1 MRRSLAGVALA
12 VTSMVALSFLI
23 PLAALVMSLVKE
35 QGVTAAEQRA
45 AALAPVLTLTTDP
58 AALRESAASLD
69 AAEHLVV
76 HLPDS
81 GPLGSS
87 RAPAALLERAQK
99 GRESISREVPGG
111 WICLQPVVLPGDR
124 VAVIENFV
132 PEEELTRGV
141 MESWAVMCFLAV
153 GLIAGSVLV
162 ADRLGAKVVRS
173 SKRLAQASHALGQGD
188 LETRVDPMGPREL
201 RDAGV
206 AFNAMAHRMTE
217 LLAVERELVADLS
230 HRLRT
235 PLTALHLA
243 SERMAGTPES
253 ARVEAAVGE
262 LETEL
267 QAIIAAART
276 PLAVGP
282 MGQGMLGTE
291 TPTASGVRAAGTPE
305 GAGPRC
311 EVADVVRRRT
321 AFWAVL
327 AEQQDRSCSVDLT
340 PEPTAVGL
348 SDDDIAAVVDALIG
362 NIFRHTAPGTPFGVH
377 VVRTAQTVELVL
389 EDGGP
394 GIPEPERALSRG
406 SSTGST
412 GLGLDIAQR
421 AATATG
427 GSMRIGRS
435 PLGGAHIT
443 VTFALAAPALSGRRS
458 RISRRR
464 PARLRTR

>member
-23 PLAALVMSLVKE
+23 PLAALVMSLVKA
-35 QGVTAAEQRA
+35 QAVTAAEQRA
-45 AALAPVLTLTTDP
+45 AALAPILTLTTDP

-69 AAEHLVV
+69 PAQQLVI
-76 HLPDS
+76 HLPADAA
-81 GPLGSS
+81 PLGESK
-87 RAPAALLERAQK
+87 APAALLERAQQ
-99 GRESISREVPGG
+99 GRESISQEIPNG

-132 PEEELTRGV
+132 PEEELTHGV
-141 MESWAVMCFLAV
+141 KESWAVMSFLAV
-153 GLIAGSVLV
+153 TLVGGSVLV
-162 ADRLGAKVVRS
+162 ADRLGSKVVRS
-173 SKRLAQASHALGQGD
+173 SKKLAQASRALGQGD
-188 LETRVDPMGPREL
+188 LDTRVDPVGPREL

-262 LETEL
+262 LEAEL
-267 QAIIAAART
+267 RAIIAAART

-291 TPTASGVRAAGTPE
+291 PSAAPDPAGAAGS
-305 GAGPRC
+305 RC
-311 EVADVVRRRT
+311 ESADVVRRRT
-321 AFWAVL
+321 AFWSVL
-327 AEQQDRSCSVDLT
+327 AEQQDRSCTVDVT
-340 PEPTAVGL
+340 QEPTAVGL
-348 SDDDIAAVVDALIG
+348 SDDDVAAVVDALIG
-362 NIFRHTAPGTPFGVH
+362 NVFRHTPPGTPFGVQ
-377 VVRTAQTVELVL
+377 VVRTAQAVELVV

-394 GIPEPERALSRG
+394 GIPEPELALSRG

-412 GLGLDIAQR
+412 GLGLDIAGR

-427 GSMRIGRS
+427 GSVHIDRG
-435 PLGGAHIT
+435 PLGGARIT
-443 VTFALAAPALSGRRS
+443 VSFALAPQAPSDRGR

-464 PARLRTR
+464 PAWPRRR

>member
-23 PLAALVMSLVKE
+23 PLGALVMSLVKA
-35 QGVTAAEQRA
+35 QAVTAAEQRA

-58 AALRESAASLD
+58 SALRESVASLD
-69 AAEHLVV
+69 SAQQLVV
-76 HLPDS
+76 HLPADA
-81 GPLGSS
+81 GALGSS
-87 RAPAALLERAQK
+87 KAPAGLLERAQQ
-99 GRESISREVPGG
+99 GRESISQAIPDG

-132 PEEELTRGV
+132 PEEELTHGV
-141 MESWAVMCFLAV
+141 KESWAVMSFLAV
-153 GLIAGSVLV
+153 ALIGGSVLV

-173 SKRLAQASHALGQGD
+173 SKKLAQASRALGQGD
-188 LETRVDPMGPREL
+188 LDTRVDPVGPKEL

-243 SERMAGTPES
+243 SERMEGTPES
-253 ARVEAAVGE
+253 ARVEAAVCE
-262 LETEL
+262 LEAEL
-267 QAIIAAART
+267 RAIIAAART

-291 TPTASGVRAAGTPE
+291 PPTGHDAGAGAS
-305 GAGPRC
+305 GPRC
-311 EVADVVRRRT
+311 EAADVVRRRT
-321 AFWAVL
+321 TFWSVL
-327 AEQQDRSCSVDLT
+327 AEQQNRSCSLDLT
-340 PEPTAVGL
+340 QEPTTVGL
-348 SDDDIAAVVDALIG
+348 SDDDVAAVVDALIG
-362 NIFRHTAPGTPFGVH
+362 NIFRHTAPGTPFAVQ
-377 VVRTAQTVELVL
+377 VVRTAQAVELVVA
-389 EDGGP
+389 DGGP
-394 GIPEPERALSRG
+394 GIPEPDLALSRG

-412 GLGLDIAQR
+412 GLGLDIAGR

-427 GSMRIGRS
+427 GSVHIGRG

-443 VTFALAAPALSGRRS
+443 VSFALAARAPTGRRP

-464 PARLRTR
+464 PAWPRRR

>member
-12 VTSMVALSFLI
+12 VTSMIALSFLI

-35 QGVTAAEQRA
+35 QGVTAAEQQA

-69 AAEHLVV
+69 AAERLVV
-76 HLPDS
+76 HLPYDGAL
-81 GPLGSS
+81 GPS
-87 RAPAALLERAQK
+87 RAPAALLERAQR
-99 GRESISREVPGG
+99 GRESISQEIPDG
-111 WICLQPVVLPGDR
+111 WICLQPVVLADDQ

-132 PEEELTRGV
+132 PEAELTRGV
-141 MESWAVMCFLAV
+141 TESWVVMAFLAV

-173 SKRLAQASHALGQGD
+173 SRRLAQASHALGQGD
-188 LETRVDPMGPREL
+188 LETRVEPMGPREL

-253 ARVEAAVGE
+253 ARVEVAVAQLEEE
-262 LETEL
+262 LR
-267 QAIIAAART
+267 AIIAAART

-291 TPTASGVRAAGTPE
+291 AAPGHPA
-305 GAGPRC
+305 GAPRG
-311 EVADVVRRRT
+311 EVAEVVSRRT
-321 AFWAVL
+321 AFWSVL
-327 AEQQDRSCSVDLT
+327 AEQQDRCCALDLT
-340 PEPTAVGL
+340 QEPTAVAL
-348 SDDDIAAVVDALIG
+348 SDDDIAAVADALIG
-362 NIFRHTAPGTPFGVH
+362 NVFRHTAPGTPLGVR
-377 VVRTAQTVELVL
+377 VVRTAQAVELVV

-394 GIPEPERALSRG
+394 GIPEPDLALSRG

-412 GLGLDIAQR
+412 GLGLDIAHR
-421 AATATG
+421 AAGATG
-427 GSMRIGRS
+427 GSVRIDTG
-435 PLGGAHIT
+435 PLGGARIT
-443 VTFALAAPALSGRRS
+443 VVFALAAPPPSGRRP

-464 PARLRTR
+464 PLRPRRR

>member
-23 PLAALVMSLVKE
+23 PLGALVMSLVKA
-35 QGVTAAEQRA
+35 QAVTAAEQRA
-45 AALAPVLTLTTDP
+45 AALAPVLALTTDP
-58 AALRESAASLD
+58 SALRDSAASLD
-69 AAEHLVV
+69 PARQLVV
-76 HLPDS
+76 HLPADAGALGDS
-81 GPLGSS
+81 K
-87 RAPAALLERAQK
+87 APPALLERAQQ
-99 GRESISREVPGG
+99 GRESISQAIPDG

-132 PEEELTRGV
+132 PEEELTHGV
-141 MESWAVMCFLAV
+141 KESWAVMSFLAV
-153 GLIAGSVLV
+153 ALIGGSVLV

-173 SKRLAQASHALGQGD
+173 SRKLAQASRALGQGD
-188 LETRVDPMGPREL
+188 LDTRVDPVGPKEL

-206 AFNAMAHRMTE
+206 AFNAMAHRMNE

-262 LETEL
+262 LEAEL

-291 TPTASGVRAAGTPE
+291 PSAGHESGAGA
-305 GAGPRC
+305 GKSGPRC
-311 EVADVVRRRT
+311 EASDVVRRRT
-321 AFWAVL
+321 AFWSVL
-327 AEQQDRSCSVDLT
+327 AEQQDRSCCLDLT
-340 PEPTAVGL
+340 QEPTTVGL
-348 SDDDIAAVVDALIG
+348 SDDDVAAVVDALIG
-362 NIFRHTAPGTPFGVH
+362 NIFRHTAPGTPFAVQ
-377 VVRTAQTVELVL
+377 VVRTAQAVELVV

-394 GIPEPERALSRG
+394 GIPEPDLALSRG

-412 GLGLDIAQR
+412 GLGLDIAGR

-427 GSMRIGRS
+427 GSVEIGRS
-435 PLGGAHIT
+435 ALGGAHIT
-443 VTFALAAPALSGRRS
+443 VSFALAAQAPAGRRP
-458 RISRRR
+458 RNSRRR
-464 PARLRTR
+464 PAWPHRR

>member
-23 PLAALVMSLVKE
+23 PLAALVLSLVKE
-35 QGVTAAEQRA
+35 QGVTAAEQQA

-69 AAEHLVV
+69 SAERLVV

-87 RAPAALLERAQK
+87 RAPEALLRRAQE
-99 GRESISREVPGG
+99 GRESISQEIPDG

-141 MESWAVMCFLAV
+141 RESWAVMTFLAV
-153 GLIAGSVLV
+153 GLVCGSVLV

-173 SKRLAQASHALGQGD
+173 SKRLAQASHALGRGD
-188 LETRVDPMGPREL
+188 LDTRVDPMGPREL
-201 RDAGV
+201 RDAGL
-206 AFNAMAHRMTE
+206 AFNAMAQRMTE

-282 MGQGMLGTE
+282 MGQGLLGTE
-291 TPTASGVRAAGTPE
+291 PPAGRPAGGAAE
-305 GAGPRC
+305 AAGPRC
-311 EVADVVRRRT
+311 EAAEVVRRRT
-321 AFWAVL
+321 AFWSVL
-327 AEQQDRSCSVDLT
+327 AEQQNRCCSLDLT
-340 PEPTAVGL
+340 QEPTAVGL
-348 SDDDIAAVVDALIG
+348 SDDDVAAVVDALIG
-362 NIFRHTAPGTPFGVH
+362 NIFRHTAPGTPFGVS
-377 VVRTAQTVELVL
+377 VVRTAQAVELVV

-394 GIPEPERALSRG
+394 GIPEPDRALSRG

-412 GLGLDIAQR
+412 GLGLDIAHR
-421 AATATG
+421 AANATG
-427 GSMRIGRS
+427 GSMRIARG

-443 VTFALAAPALSGRRS
+443 VTFALAAPALSGRRP

-464 PARLRTR
+464 TARPRKA

>member
-23 PLAALVMSLVKE
+23 PLALLVMSLVRE
-35 QGVTAAEQRA
+35 QGVTEAEQRA
-45 AALAPVLTLTTDP
+45 AALAPVLALTTEP

-69 AAEHLVV
+69 GGEHLVV
-76 HLPDS
+76 HLPDA
-81 GPLGSS
+81 GALGRSK
-87 RAPAALLERAQK
+87 APAALLERART
-99 GRESISREVPGG
+99 GRESISQEVPGG
-111 WICLQPVVLPGDR
+111 WMCLQPVVLPGDR
-124 VAVIENFV
+124 VAVVENFV

-141 MESWAVMCFLAV
+141 AESWAVMAFLAV

-173 SKRLAQASHALGQGD
+173 SKRLAQASRALGEGD
-188 LETRVDPMGPREL
+188 LDTRVDPMGPKEL
-201 RDAGV
+201 REAGV

-262 LETEL
+262 LEAEL

-282 MGQGMLGTE
+282 MGQGLLGAE
-291 TPTASGVRAAGTPE
+291 PAAGRGPAGAA

-311 EVADVVRRRT
+311 EAAEVVRGRT
-321 AFWAVL
+321 AFWTVL
-327 AEQQDRSCSVDLT
+327 AGHQERECSLDLT
-340 PEPTAVGL
+340 PEPTPVAL
-348 SDDDIAAVVDALIG
+348 SEDDVAAVVDALIG
-362 NIFRHTAPGTPFGVH
+362 NVFRHTPPGTPLGVR
-377 VVRTAQTVELVL
+377 VVRSALAVELVV

-394 GIPEPERALSRG
+394 GIPDPDRALSRG

-412 GLGLDIAQR
+412 GLGLDIAHR
-421 AATATG
+421 AATAAG
-427 GSMRIGRS
+427 GSVRIGRG
-435 PLGGAHIT
+435 PLGGAHIA
-443 VTFALAAPALSGRRS
+443 VSFALAPAPLSGRGPRT
-458 RISRRR
+458 SRRR
-464 PARLRTR
+464 PAWPRRH

>member
-23 PLAALVMSLVKE
+23 PLGALVMSLVKA
-35 QGVTAAEQRA
+35 QAVTAAEQRA
-45 AALAPVLTLTTDP
+45 AALAPILTLTTDP
-58 AALRESAASLD
+58 SALRESAASLD
-69 AAEHLVV
+69 PAQQLVI
-76 HLPDS
+76 HLPADAEA
-81 GPLGSS
+81 LGSS
-87 RAPAALLERAQK
+87 KAPEALLERAQQ
-99 GRESISREVPGG
+99 GRESISQEIPDG

-132 PEEELTRGV
+132 PEEELTHGV
-141 MESWAVMCFLAV
+141 KESWAVMSFLAV
-153 GLIAGSVLV
+153 ALIGGSVLV

-173 SKRLAQASHALGQGD
+173 SRKLAQASRALGQGD
-188 LETRVDPMGPREL
+188 LDTRVDPVGPREL
-201 RDAGV
+201 RDAGI
-206 AFNAMAHRMTE
+206 AFNAMAHRITE

-262 LETEL
+262 LEAEL
-267 QAIIAAART
+267 RAIIAAART

-291 TPTASGVRAAGTPE
+291 PHAGPDTA
-305 GAGPRC
+305 GAGASCPRC
-311 EVADVVRRRT
+311 EAAEVVRRRT
-321 AFWAVL
+321 AFWSVL
-327 AEQQDRSCSVDLT
+327 AEQQNRSCCVDLT
-340 PEPTAVGL
+340 QEPTAVGL
-348 SDDDIAAVVDALIG
+348 SDDDVAAVVDALIG
-362 NIFRHTAPGTPFGVH
+362 NIFRHTAPGTPFGVR
-377 VVRTAQTVELVL
+377 VVRTAQAVELVV

-394 GIPEPERALSRG
+394 GIPEPELALSRG

-412 GLGLDIAQR
+412 GLGLDIAGR

-427 GSMRIGRS
+427 GSVRIGRS

-443 VTFALAAPALSGRRS
+443 VSFSLAPQAPSERGR

-464 PARLRTR
+464 PAWPRRR